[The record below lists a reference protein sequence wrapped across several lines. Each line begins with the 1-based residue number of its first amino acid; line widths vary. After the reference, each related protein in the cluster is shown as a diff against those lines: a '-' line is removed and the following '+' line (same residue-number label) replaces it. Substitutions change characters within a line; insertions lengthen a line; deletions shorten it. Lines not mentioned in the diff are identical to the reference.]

1 MEETTFMA
9 DPMRLMIAALVGIIV
24 LLVLN
29 STCADTSQY
38 IIKLHANSGKCTE
51 YTWISWKTISGTY
64 DCNSGSNVFS
74 GNPPGIYRCSVKKN
88 IGSLTQSGRYDTS
101 CYCQWRCDQMDASGF
116 RTWKY
121 YWSGS

>member
-38 IIKLHANSGKCTE
+38 IIKLHANSGK
-51 YTWISWKTISGTY
+51 Y
-64 DCNSGSNVFS
+64 DPS
-74 GNPPGIYRCSVKKN
+74 GN
-88 IGSLTQSGRYDTS
+88 
-101 CYCQWRCDQMDASGF
+101 CQRRSDPMDASGF

-121 YWSGS
+121 YWSDS